1 MALLAKPL
9 SYLLTWLYDLVG
21 NYGVAILILTI
32 IIKICLYPLYAK
44 QIKSTAKMTDM
55 QPKVQE
61 IQQKYQR

>member
-55 QPKVQE
+55 QPKVLE
-61 IQQKYQR
+61 IQLKYV